1 MDANKGFMCYKY
13 YQKVYISHQFIIAKT
28 FEVIDAVAVFCGS
41 LYGRNENFEKAAAL
55 IGSQLALYKKKIVYG
70 GGNKG
75 LMGAVANAAL
85 QNNGRI
91 MGVMPELLRSKE
103 HLHTGITDMQIV
115 PDMHTR
121 KRLMYE
127 ACDIALILPGGFGTM
142 DELFEMIT
150 WNQLHIHDKKIILLN
165 ISGYYDAL
173 IKHLYVMQQEKFLH
187 SSWQEMI
194 FICNTADDAIA
205 WILEN
210 ENSI

>member
-1 MDANKGFMCYKY
+1 M
-13 YQKVYISHQFIIAKT
+13 
-28 FEVIDAVAVFCGS
+28 IDAVAVFCGS
-41 LYGRNENFEKAAAL
+41 LSGRNEIFEKAAVH

-75 LMGAVANAAL
+75 LMGALANASL
-85 QNNGRI
+85 QYNGRI
-91 MGVMPELLRSKE
+91 LGVMPELLRNKE
-103 HLHTGITDMQIV
+103 HMHTGITDMQIV

-121 KRLMYE
+121 KRMMYE
-127 ACDIALILPGGFGTM
+127 ACDLALILPGGFGTM

-173 IKHLYVMQQEKFLH
+173 IKHLHIMQQEKFLH
-187 SSWQEMI
+187 NSWQDMI
-194 FICNTADDAIA
+194 IMCYTADEAIA

-210 ENSI
+210 ENGM